1 MDIAH
6 IKRKRMNVYVDYR
19 EIINHPEIK
28 EIFESLDVKYIIT
41 NLSVGDFLYNNIIIE
56 HKGYVDYVPSIRN
69 GLLFKQI
76 YDMQFNKNFI
86 SYVLVSC
93 RLKDI
98 LILDNGM
105 SENELFGSISS
116 VFIRGTPIF
125 FCESIENMIKIMIKL
140 FEKHTDEKVR
150 IVNPQRNKVTIFD
163 KVTNHY
169 ATLPFIGYK
178 IAKNLAERF
187 PVPSGLY
194 TATIKE
200 LQNVPLVGKKRAKDI
215 YTFLHG

>member
-1 MDIAH
+1 MENMKIFIDSKETH
-6 IKRKRMNVYVDYR
+6 
-19 EIINHPEIK
+19 NHPEIK
-28 EIFESLDVKYIIT
+28 DILENLNIEYDSVT
-41 NLSVGDFLYNNIIIE
+41 LSVGDFLYQNIIIE
-56 HKGYVDYVPSIRN
+56 HKFYTDYVSSIRN

-98 LILDNGM
+98 LILDDGM

-116 VFIRGTPIF
+116 VFIRGTPIL

>member
-1 MDIAH
+1 MKIYIDSKELRNH
-6 IKRKRMNVYVDYR
+6 I
-19 EIINHPEIK
+19 EIK
-28 EIFESLDVKYIIT
+28 DILENLNIEYDSVT
-41 NLSVGDFLYNNIIIE
+41 LSVGDFLYKNIIIE
-56 HKGYVDYVPSIRN
+56 HKSYTDYVLSIRN

>member
-1 MDIAH
+1 MKIFIDS
-6 IKRKRMNVYVDYR
+6 KELR
-19 EIINHPEIK
+19 NHPEIK
-28 EIFESLDVKYIIT
+28 DVLENIGIEYNST
-41 NLSVGDFLYNNIIIE
+41 TLSVGDFLYQNIIIE
-56 HKGYVDYVPSIRN
+56 HKFYTDYVSSIRN

-76 YDMQFNKNFI
+76 QDMNFNKNFI

-150 IVNPQRNKVTIFD
+150 IVNPQRSKTSIFD
-163 KVTNHY
+163 KVVNHY
-169 ATLPFIGYK
+169 ATLPSIGYEV
-178 IAKNLAERF
+178 AKNLAERF
-187 PVPSGLY
+187 PVPSGLHN
-194 TATIKE
+194 ASIRE
-200 LQNVPLVGKKRAKDI
+200 LQEVSLVGKKRAKDI
-215 YTFLHG
+215 YRFLHVKD

>member
-1 MDIAH
+1 MKIFIDS
-6 IKRKRMNVYVDYR
+6 KELR
-19 EIINHPEIK
+19 NHPEIK
-28 EIFESLDVKYIIT
+28 DILENIGIEYNST
-41 NLSVGDFLYNNIIIE
+41 TLSVGDFLYQNIIIE
-56 HKGYVDYVPSIRN
+56 HKFYTDYVSSIRN

-76 YDMQFNKNFI
+76 QDMNFNKNFI

-150 IVNPQRNKVTIFD
+150 IVNPQRSKTSISD
-163 KVTNHY
+163 KVVNHY
-169 ATLPFIGYK
+169 ATLPSIGYEV
-178 IAKNLAERF
+178 AKNLAERF
-187 PVPSGLY
+187 PIPFELHS
-194 TATIKE
+194 AAIKE
-200 LQNVPLVGKKRAKDI
+200 LQCVSLVGKKRAKDI

>member
-1 MDIAH
+1 MKIFIDS
-6 IKRKRMNVYVDYR
+6 R
-19 EIINHPEIK
+19 ETYNHPEIK
-28 EIFESLDVKYIIT
+28 DILDNLDTEYTIST
-41 NLSVGDFLYNNIIIE
+41 LSVGDFLYQNIIIE
-56 HKGYVDYVPSIRN
+56 HKGYVDYVQSIRN

-76 YDMQFNKNFI
+76 QDMHFNRNFI

-105 SENELFGSISS
+105 TENELFGSISS

-150 IVNPQRNKVTIFD
+150 IVNPQRNKVTISNR
-163 KVTNHY
+163 VANHY
-169 ATLPFIGYK
+169 ATIPNIGYK
-178 IAKNLAERF
+178 LSENLAEQF

-194 TATIKE
+194 NATVKE
-200 LQNVPLVGKKRAKDI
+200 LREVPLIGKKHAKDI
-215 YTFLHG
+215 YAFLHGSD

>member
-1 MDIAH
+1 MKIFIDS
-6 IKRKRMNVYVDYR
+6 K
-19 EIINHPEIK
+19 EIRNYPEIK
-28 EIFESLDVKYIIT
+28 DILESLDIEYDSVT
-41 NLSVGDFLYNNIIIE
+41 LSVGDFLYKNIIIE
-56 HKGYVDYVPSIRN
+56 HKSYVDYVLSIQN

-125 FCESIENMIKIMIKL
+125 FCESMENMIKIMIKL

-150 IVNPQRNKVTIFD
+150 IVNPQRNKATIFD

-169 ATLPFIGYK
+169 ITLPNIGYK

-187 PVPSGLY
+187 PVPSMLY
-194 TATIKE
+194 KATVKE
-200 LQNVPLVGKKRAKDI
+200 IQEVPYIGKKKAKDI
-215 YTFLHG
+215 YTFIHGKD